1 MFLFDTWNV
10 FNNIYS
16 LQTARYLLL
25 PLARGGPVGSG
36 TAL

>member
-1 MFLFDTWNV
+1 MFLFDTRNA

-25 PLARGGPVGSG
+25 PSVPGGADGSG